1 MQAKITSM
9 KQMRQ
14 KNSGTQV
21 LPPSSSSS
29 RADKGGTTTT
39 STSSSSSSSSSTR
52 NHQQSV
58 VNGVDGV
65 DAVGASAT
73 KSMTTGDVTN
83 ARLNAS
89 KGGSLSRQGS
99 SSASTMLSLQKLPIR
114 ATTTVRAD
122 DCNDDDD
129 DQSSII
135 SRPFSLLSND
145 GIDPSTPGAGSSS
158 SSFRG
163 SGGPGF
169 DLHFSLINH
178 HSSSADS
185 NGRVSAALCDVLGDA
200 AVVQRSSSSSSKPKG
215 NKKQR

>member
-14 KNSGTQV
+14 KNSGAQV

-39 STSSSSSSSSSTR
+39 TSSSSSSSSSTR
-52 NHQQSV
+52 NHQQSI
-58 VNGVDGV
+58 VNGV

-73 KSMTTGDVTN
+73 KSMTTGDMTN

-99 SSASTMLSLQKLPIR
+99 SSASTLLSLQKLPIR
-114 ATTTVRAD
+114 ATTTVPAD

-178 HSSSADS
+178 LSSSADS
-185 NGRVSAALCDVLGDA
+185 NGRVSAALCDVLGDV
-200 AVVQRSSSSSSKPKG
+200 AVVQRSSSSSSSKPKG

>member
-1 MQAKITSM
+1 M
-9 KQMRQ
+9 KQLRQ

-29 RADKGGTTTT
+29 GADKGGTT
-39 STSSSSSSSSSTR
+39 TSSSSSSSSSSR
-52 NHQQSV
+52 NHQQCAV
-58 VNGVDGV
+58 KGVDGV
-65 DAVGASAT
+65 DAAGASAANN
-73 KSMTTGDVTN
+73 MTTGDMTN

-89 KGGSLSRQGS
+89 KGAPVPSSSSSLSRQGS
-99 SSASTMLSLQKLPIR
+99 SSASTLLSLQKKLPIR
-114 ATTTVRAD
+114 ATTTVAPVD

-129 DQSSII
+129 DQSSVI
-135 SRPFSLLSND
+135 SRPFSLLSYD
-145 GIDPSTPGAGSSS
+145 GIDPSTPGAGSNS

-178 HSSSADS
+178 HSSTADS

-200 AVVQRSSSSSSKPKG
+200 AVVQKSSSSSSKPKG